1 MKVCWFLISEKKKI
15 WYVSVQYCVRTA
27 ENLIQLSSW
36 KNRRYVHRNNDCG
49 VWTEIVA
56 RFPWGGDSQMKRAG
70 MLAGKFEF
78 NPWGMEGRG
87 QSYSVCRAG
96 WGKED
101 KHAYLHSRLSLLAK
115 RAGFHSKKRWRW
127 RCTCW
132 IIHSTCVLEVT
143 DLKK

>member
-1 MKVCWFLISEKKKI
+1 M
-15 WYVSVQYCVRTA
+15 YTA
-27 ENLIQLSSW
+27 ITTVVFGLKSS
-36 KNRRYVHRNNDCG
+36 RG
-49 VWTEIVA
+49 S
-56 RFPWGGDSQMKRAG
+56 PGGGDSQMKRAG

-78 NPWGMEGRG
+78 NLWGMEGRG

-127 RCTCW
+127 RCMF
-132 IIHSTCVLEVT
+132 
-143 DLKK
+143 